1 LYDLFWLVCLP
12 FVVNEVVYIK
22 SPGYT
27 PAVIQIVYWG
37 HDVNLSGSCDV
48 IVHVTIPFLLLLQAV
63 FR

>member
-1 LYDLFWLVCLP
+1 M
-12 FVVNEVVYIK
+12 VNEVVYIK